1 MNWEAAGAIG
11 EIVGAIAVVVT
22 LAYLATQTRLNMR
35 ATKAVAYED
44 IYRDL
49 QQNLNSLDASL
60 FERALKG
67 GQDFTELEMFTLN
80 RWRAIMF
87 RMYENWW
94 KQHKNGILDD
104 DVYAAYNS
112 HMRNTLSIEG
122 SINWWRNLRRPEYIP
137 GFVEYVEKWI
147 AIWELK

>member
-22 LAYLATQTRLNMR
+22 LAYLAAQTRLNMR
-35 ATKAVAYED
+35 ATKAAAYED

-49 QQNLNSLDASL
+49 QQNLNSLDATL
-60 FERALKG
+60 FERALKS
-67 GQDFTELEMFTLN
+67 GQDFTESEMFILN

-104 DVYAAYNS
+104 DVYEAYNS

-122 SINWWRNLRRPEYIP
+122 SVNWWRNLRRPEYIP
-137 GFVEYVEKWI
+137 DFVEYVENRI